1 MRGQQPMEQQPG
13 HGDEYQQE
21 SPMQAEGG
29 QFSVSS
35 WVEEQVRNTP
45 WWLISI
51 AFHLIVLAGM
61 TVITFDEK
69 VKITESPT
77 IIPLAAK
84 VDKKL
89 DLDRPRDLF
98 DRKGMPKPESGPATE
113 EPAIFFPEAEES
125 DHNETADNEDYGKMK
140 GDSLEYLSSLPGE
153 GGGIR
158 GRQPGK
164 AVGMVDTMGTGGGA
178 GGGGRYGGRLGGR
191 RNLVA

>member
-1 MRGQQPMEQQPG
+1 MRGQQPMEQEPEY
-13 HGDEYQQE
+13 GDEYQQGA
-21 SPMQAEGG
+21 PMPADGG
-29 QFSVSS
+29 QFSFSS

-69 VKITESPT
+69 VTIKEEPT

-89 DLDRPRDLF
+89 DLERPRDVF
-98 DRKGMPKPESGPATE
+98 ERKGIPKVGQENAPPTE
-113 EPAIFFPEAEES
+113 EPAIFFPDAEES
-125 DHNETADNEDYGKMK
+125 DHNESADNEDYGKMK
-140 GDSLEYLSSLPGE
+140 GDSEEFLSAMPGE

-164 AVGMVDTMGTGGGA
+164 AAGVYDAMGV
-178 GGGGRYGGRLGGR
+178 GGGGGG
-191 RNLVA
+191 